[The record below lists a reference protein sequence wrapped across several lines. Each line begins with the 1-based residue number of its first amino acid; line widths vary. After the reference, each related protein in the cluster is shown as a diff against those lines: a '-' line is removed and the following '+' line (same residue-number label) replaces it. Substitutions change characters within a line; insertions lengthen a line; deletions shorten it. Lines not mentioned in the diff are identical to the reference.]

1 MVAGGKTVTPIL
13 SKSYGGVLQQGPV
26 PSQGA
31 DGSSA
36 GDFGRSPVIQT

>member
-36 GDFGRSPVIQT
+36 GDFGRSPVL